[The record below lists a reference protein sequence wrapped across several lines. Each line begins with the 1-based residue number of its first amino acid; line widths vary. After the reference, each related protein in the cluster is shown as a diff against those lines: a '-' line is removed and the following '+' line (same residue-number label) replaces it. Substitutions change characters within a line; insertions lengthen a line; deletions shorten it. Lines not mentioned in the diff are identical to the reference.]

1 MFVETKPSEKG
12 EAEPW
17 FDRLARPRPI
27 AFTVGLLVLAALVT
41 LGLLFKSAETVVLYQ
56 GF

>member
-1 MFVETKPSEKG
+1 MFVEAKQAEQN

-17 FDRLARPRPI
+17 FDRLTRRRPV
-27 AFTVGLLVLAALVT
+27 AFSAGLLVIAALVT
-41 LGLLFKSAETVVLYQ
+41 VGLLFKSSETVVLYQ